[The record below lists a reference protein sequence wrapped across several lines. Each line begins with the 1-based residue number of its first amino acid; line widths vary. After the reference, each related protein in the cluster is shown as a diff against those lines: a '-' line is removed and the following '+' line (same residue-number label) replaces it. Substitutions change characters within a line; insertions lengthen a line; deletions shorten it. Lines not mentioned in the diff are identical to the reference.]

1 MNTSA
6 DRDRRQM
13 FGNTRGRDL
22 YWGFTIG
29 VFANLATLFLI
40 VQGGDL
46 PQLAMTAA
54 IVGIFVFVMIN
65 SFDCLDDFKANTDD
79 MDEEEAAT
87 NLGKKFKS
95 APWGFF
101 KVVITLIFGAIAVTV
116 SYTHLTLPTKA

>member
-1 MNTSA
+1 MSKMNTSA

-13 FGNTRGRDL
+13 VGNTRGRDL

-65 SFDCLDDFKANTDD
+65 SFDCLDDFKANVDD
-79 MDEEEAAT
+79 MDEEEAT
-87 NLGKKFKS
+87 SNLGKKFKS

-101 KVVITLIFGAIAVTV
+101 KVVITLIFGAIAITQLMEVW
-116 SYTHLTLPTKA
+116 

>member
-1 MNTSA
+1 MSKMNTSA

-79 MDEEEAAT
+79 MDEEEATT

-101 KVVITLIFGAIAVTV
+101 KVVITLIFGAIAVTQLIEV
-116 SYTHLTLPTKA
+116 W

>member
-54 IVGIFVFVMIN
+54 IVGTFVFVMIN
-65 SFDCLDDFKANTDD
+65 SFDCLDDFKANVDD
-79 MDEEEAAT
+79 MGEEEAAS

-101 KVVITLIFGAIAVTV
+101 KVVITLIFGAIAVTQLIEV
-116 SYTHLTLPTKA
+116 W